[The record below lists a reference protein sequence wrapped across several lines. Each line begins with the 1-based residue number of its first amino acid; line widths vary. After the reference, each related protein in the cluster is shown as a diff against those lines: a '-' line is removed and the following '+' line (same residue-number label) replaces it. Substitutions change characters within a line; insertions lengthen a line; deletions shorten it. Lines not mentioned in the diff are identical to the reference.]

1 MSVAHWGE
9 TGIGEWKVEVFV
21 DDSKGDQVEINFK
34 DWQFRI
40 FGESIDGDKAE
51 VYDITKDYA
60 AIRRELLEKEKQNS
74 KSTTTTSS
82 TTTATTTSGGEGD
95 QKLLHWQKIKIY
107 NKSGQSGK
115 HYH

>member
-60 AIRRELLEKEKQNS
+60 AIRRIIRKENKIVNQPLQPAVLLLLLPQVAEKV
-74 KSTTTTSS
+74 
-82 TTTATTTSGGEGD
+82 
-95 QKLLHWQKIKIY
+95 IKNY
-107 NKSGQSGK
+107 YTGRK
-115 HYH
+115 

>member
-60 AIRRELLEKEKQNS
+60 AIRRELEKENKIVNQPLQP
-74 KSTTTTSS
+74 
-82 TTTATTTSGGEGD
+82 AV
-95 QKLLHWQKIKIY
+95 LLLLLPQVAEKVIKNY
-107 NKSGQSGK
+107 YTGRK
-115 HYH
+115 